1 MPWSRDG
8 DVSPELRSAAL
19 DPPTASRESVPAFE
33 LLESKLRPPR
43 DRRGPVTRAKLID
56 PLEGPGAPPI
66 VCLSAAPGWGKT
78 TLLAQW
84 ASASRR
90 PFAWVSVDAKDNDPI
105 VLLTYVAVALDRVAP
120 LDRDVFD
127 ALASPG
133 ASVEATLVPRLGKA
147 MARLDR
153 QHVLVLDDLH
163 MLENPSCLDAIATL
177 ARHVP
182 EGSQIALS
190 ARGAPALALG
200 AIRAQGLTTEIGPD
214 ELRMDESE
222 ARQLLSAAGVDL
234 PDDQLAELT
243 EQTEGWCAGLYLAA
257 LSIRAR
263 GGAARQAVTFSGR
276 DRLVSDYLRSE
287 LFAHLSPET
296 FRFLTRTA
304 VLERLSGPLC
314 DAVLKQSGAAAV
326 LEARV
331 RSNMFLIPLDGDGGW
346 YRYHH
351 LFGELLRSELERA
364 ELGLVPQLFARAS
377 AWCEA
382 NGQPE
387 DAIGYAQHAG
397 EVDRVAR
404 LVEQQT
410 LPAYHSGR
418 VATVE
423 RWLAWLQERGALERY
438 PSIAVLAALEAAA
451 QGRPVDSDRWAT
463 VAEAGRYEGTL
474 PDGSETIESWLAL
487 LRALRCRRGVA
498 SMRADAELAVASLAH
513 GSPLRPIAVLLLAIS
528 RLLTGELDQTDDL
541 LCDVV
546 EGGLELDAR
555 ESVAVALGERAA
567 IAIAREEWVH
577 AEELAD
583 RALAVIRRSR
593 LDAYP
598 LSAFAY
604 ALGARVAL
612 HLGEAPRARTLL
624 ARAQSLRPGLTYAL
638 PHVAVQA
645 RLELA
650 RAYMAMADAAGAATM
665 LREIDVLL
673 RRQPNLGT
681 LPAQTDD
688 LRASLKTMRAE
699 SPGASSL
706 TAAELRLLP
715 YLSTHLTFRE
725 IGARLYI
732 SHHTVKSHVMAIYR
746 KLNVTS
752 RNDAVERARELGLL

>member
-1 MPWSRDG
+1 M
-8 DVSPELRSAAL
+8 
-19 DPPTASRESVPAFE
+19 
-33 LLESKLRPPR
+33 
-43 DRRGPVTRAKLID
+43 
-56 PLEGPGAPPI
+56 
-66 VCLSAAPGWGKT
+66 
-78 TLLAQW
+78 
-84 ASASRR
+84 
-90 PFAWVSVDAKDNDPI
+90 
-105 VLLTYVAVALDRVAP
+105 
-120 LDRDVFD
+120 
-127 ALASPG
+127 
-133 ASVEATLVPRLGKA
+133 
-147 MARLDR
+147 
-153 QHVLVLDDLH
+153 
-163 MLENPSCLDAIATL
+163 
-177 ARHVP
+177 
-182 EGSQIALS
+182 
-190 ARGAPALALG
+190 
-200 AIRAQGLTTEIGPD
+200 
-214 ELRMDESE
+214 
-222 ARQLLSAAGVDL
+222 
-234 PDDQLAELT
+234 
-243 EQTEGWCAGLYLAA
+243 
-257 LSIRAR
+257 
-263 GGAARQAVTFSGR
+263 
-276 DRLVSDYLRSE
+276 SDYLRSE

-314 DAVLKQSGAAAV
+314 DAVLEQSGAAAV
-326 LEARV
+326 LDARA

-364 ELGLVPQLFARAS
+364 EPELVPQLFARAS
-377 AWCEA
+377 VWCEA

-387 DAIGYAQHAG
+387 DAIGYAQQAG
-397 EVDRVAR
+397 DVDRVAR

-423 RWLAWLQERGALERY
+423 RWLAWLQEHGALERY

-451 QGRPVDSDRWAT
+451 QGRPVDSDRWAA
-463 VAEAGRYEGTL
+463 VAEGGTYEGAL

-498 SMRADAELAVASLAH
+498 SMRADAELAVGSLAH

-528 RLLTGELDQTDDL
+528 RLLTGELDQADDL
-541 LCDVV
+541 FTDVA
-546 EGGLELDAR
+546 EEGLELGAP

-567 IAIAREEWVH
+567 IAIGREEWVR

-598 LSAFAY
+598 ISAFAY

-612 HLGEAPRARTLL
+612 SPRRRL
-624 ARAQSLRPGLTYAL
+624 ARAPVAHPCPEPAARAHLRAAPL
-638 PHVAVQA
+638 AVQA

-650 RAYMAMADAAGAATM
+650 RAYLSMADAAGGATM

-673 RRQPNLGT
+673 RRQPKLGT
-681 LPAQTDD
+681 LPAQTDE
-688 LRASLKTMRAE
+688 LRASLKTMHAE

-706 TAAELRLLP
+706 TAAELRVLP
-715 YLSTHLTFRE
+715 YLGTHLTFRE

-732 SHHTVKSHVMAIYR
+732 SHHTVKSHALAIYR

-752 RNDAVERARELGLL
+752 RNDAVERSRELGLL